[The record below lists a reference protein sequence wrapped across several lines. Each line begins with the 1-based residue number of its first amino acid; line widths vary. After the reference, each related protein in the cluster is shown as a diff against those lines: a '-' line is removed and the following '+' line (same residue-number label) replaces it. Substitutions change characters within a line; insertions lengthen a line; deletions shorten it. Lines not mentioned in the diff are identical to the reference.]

1 MPRRNSVN
9 RNEVMDMLRREGM
22 YIIETRDDVNKMLD
36 VMARFYADDAYE
48 NNKALLK
55 TLFDTSKPRQ
65 IPDLSGFRVLIEQFL
80 SRISLLSGI
89 IRISRPGLWR
99 RPHMS

>member
-36 VMARFYADDAYE
+36 VMARFYADD
-48 NNKALLK
+48 
-55 TLFDTSKPRQ
+55 
-65 IPDLSGFRVLIEQFL
+65 
-80 SRISLLSGI
+80 RII
-89 IRISRPGLWR
+89 I
-99 RPHMS
+99 